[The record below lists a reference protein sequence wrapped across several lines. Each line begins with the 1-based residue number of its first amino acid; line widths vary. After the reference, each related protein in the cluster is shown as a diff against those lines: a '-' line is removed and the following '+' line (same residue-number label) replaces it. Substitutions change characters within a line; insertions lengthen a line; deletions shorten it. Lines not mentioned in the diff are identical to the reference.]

1 MDIVLKLRELRSRA
15 QLHQSDVAS
24 RSGLGV
30 KTISSFESGSRIST
44 MKVSQLERILAVY
57 GVTLAQFFSRS
68 LEHDLAPWETAGDPL
83 DEFAR
88 RIESLPPRM
97 REIAVERITGL
108 LDGIEASEGHRRTA
122 VGSTATANAHIQ

>member
-1 MDIVLKLRELRSRA
+1 MDIVLKLRELRTRA
-15 QLHQSDVAS
+15 QLHQSDVAG

-68 LEHDLAPWETAGDPL
+68 LEHDLAPWETVGDPL
-83 DEFAR
+83 DEIAL
-88 RIESLPPRM
+88 RIESLPPPM
-97 REIAVERITGL
+97 REIAVARITGL
-108 LDGIEASEGHRRTA
+108 LDGFEASEGHRRMA
-122 VGSTATANAHIQ
+122 VGSTAATHAHIQ